1 MKNRLLGLLVLLGS
15 AGMLYYNWHT
25 LMTDGH
31 YYQKMSE
38 ISPLGMELGL
48 LMLITPP
55 SWFLAP
61 ADPGIPTAARR
72 SILAV
77 GLVFSALVFG
87 IVLGFV
93 NLHLMSNYKR

>member
-72 SILAV
+72 RILPSDWSLARWS
-77 GLVFSALVFG
+77 SASFWA
-87 IVLGFV
+87 
-93 NLHLMSNYKR
+93 SSTCTS